1 MKLLN
6 KIRAFQF
13 TTTGIRI
20 IGMIFLAAGAYGTML
35 QTKALGVGYMTNT
48 ALLNLLEENPE
59 IMSSVSMALVM
70 QMFGA
75 CALPIFLFLLVE
87 GVTHTS
93 NFGKYMLRVLGL
105 AVACQ
110 LPYNLITT
118 GNLLRMTRLNPV
130 FALVMCMIMLY
141 FFRTYTQKNAKHILI
156 KIVAFVGVYLWS
168 NMLGVEHGACC
179 VILCAVLWAL
189 RGKTNWQTF
198 IGIAVMFACSI
209 FSMFY
214 IAAIL
219 SFLALHFYEGKK
231 GEENR
236 LANYLAYPVIL
247 LACGAMLVLM

>member
-20 IGMIFLAAGAYGTML
+20 IGMIFLAAATYGTML

-59 IMSSVSMALVM
+59 IMASVSMALMM
-70 QMFGA
+70 QMIGA
-75 CALPIFLFLLVE
+75 CALPIFVFLLVE
-87 GVTHTS
+87 GATHTS
-93 NFGKYMLRVLGL
+93 HYGKYMLRVLGL

-118 GNLLRMTRLNPV
+118 GNLMYMTRLNPV

-141 FFRTYTQKNAKHILI
+141 FFRTYTEKNAKHRIL
-156 KIVAFVGVYLWS
+156 KIVGFVGAYLWS
-168 NMLGVEHGACC
+168 NILGVEHGACC
-179 VILCAVLWAL
+179 VILCAVLWML
-189 RGKTNWQTF
+189 RGKQNLQTF

-214 IAAIL
+214 IAAIF

-236 LANYLAYPVIL
+236 LVNYLAYPVIL